1 MRVGWIRGGERIDF
15 SRPNVFLTLGT
26 RGSGKSSLLE
36 HLAELYLREGQVILD
51 LFGSRD
57 GEGLAW
63 LRSPWVND
71 RKVLLICGDNADLVC
86 SYPFKRVSQI
96 RLSDLEN
103 NDILISASPLYS
115 SPSDEF
121 VQVNQLINLLYKRL
135 HWRRLVNIIVREAAN
150 LFYSRLKVSDNQV
163 AAKSD
168 ATYLIRESRHMGLS
182 MSIDT
187 LKFTSV
193 DSDIR
198 NVSDYIILKSQGVTG
213 LPDDLNFLYGFIEPH
228 IFRKMPLGNF
238 VIMSRQ
244 GSIGVGAFEEVKWHK
259 QEREDLLH
267 SLDIR
272 IEHGEELKH
281 GEDKGTFKTIGD
293 MEHAEILRLYMGDRL
308 GMAKIGTLKDR
319 SSATIKSQIDQHNQA
334 IQRVGFCSVCKR
346 AGGQFYRDQ
355 AARLI

>member
-1 MRVGWIRGGERIDF
+1 MRIGWLRQGEKIDF

-36 HLAELYLREGQVILD
+36 HLAELYLREGHAVLD

-63 LRSPWVND
+63 LRSPWAQDKKMMLV
-71 RKVLLICGDNADLVC
+71 CGDNADLVC
-86 SYPFKRVSQI
+86 SYPYKRISKVT
-96 RLSDLEN
+96 LSDLEN
-103 NDILISASPLYS
+103 NDITISSSPLYS

-121 VQVNQLINLLYKRL
+121 SQVNSLISLLYKRL
-135 HWRRLVNIIVREAAN
+135 HWRRVLNMVVREAAN

-163 AAKSD
+163 AAKAES
-168 ATYLIRESRHMGLS
+168 TYLIRESRHMGLA

-187 LKFTSV
+187 LKFTSI

-198 NVSDYIILKSQGVTG
+198 NVTDYLILKSQGVSG

-228 IFRKMPLGNF
+228 IFRKMPLENF

-244 GSIGVGAFEEVKWHK
+244 GSIGLGAFSEVPWHK
-259 QEREDLLH
+259 NEHEDLLRK
-267 SLDIR
+267 LDIK
-272 IEHGEELKH
+272 IDHSDEIKH
-281 GEDKGTFKTIGD
+281 GQDKGTFKTIGD
-293 MEHAEILRLYMGDRL
+293 EEHVEILKLYLGDSL
-308 GMAKIGTLKDR
+308 GMAKVAALKDR
-319 SSATIKSQIDQHNQA
+319 SSASIKAQIDNHNAA

-346 AGGQFYRDQ
+346 AGGQFFKDN
-355 AARLI
+355 ASRL